1 MIVSFQ
7 TSTRNAHSLGTKWME
22 TRVLRRAAF
31 NDQRKE
37 EFTGGD
43 EFQKEE
49 IYSPEKANFRN
60 YLEERCKLE
69 IRLA

>member
-1 MIVSFQ
+1 
-7 TSTRNAHSLGTKWME
+7 ME

-31 NDQRKE
+31 NDQRRE